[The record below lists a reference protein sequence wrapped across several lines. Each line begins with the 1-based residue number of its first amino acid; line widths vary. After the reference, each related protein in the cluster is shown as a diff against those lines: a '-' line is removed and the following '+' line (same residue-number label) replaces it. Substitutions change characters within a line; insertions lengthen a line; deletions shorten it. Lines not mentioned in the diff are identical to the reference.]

1 MTRRSPILPP
11 GFALAQGPAADDI
24 GIALRRSN
32 MHLEGKA
39 AVVTGAGRG
48 IGREVALLIAAEGA
62 AVVVNDPG
70 VGRGGE
76 KTEERPAD
84 DVVAEIVKAGG
95 RAVANYDSVSDY
107 LKAGLMVRQCVDT
120 WGKIDILV
128 NCAGN
133 LRERMI
139 WNMSEDDFDAVV
151 AVHLKGHWNMAH
163 HAIKY
168 MRQAGYGRIVNF
180 SSDAFKGSVGQAN
193 YSACKAGIIGLTR
206 SIAKEVSKFGITANA
221 MCPSADTRMTLT
233 EAVKAN
239 RKRRFEAGLL
249 TRAEYERTLQ
259 PRGPDYIAPLVAYL
273 CLDEADAING
283 QVFHI
288 ERGRIHT
295 YYFGEEHRSLHKGG
309 DGKFTID
316 ELLETVPGSLMN
328 GIVPVV
334 PPVKMQD
341 AVRAGDVKKGE

>member
-1 MTRRSPILPP
+1 
-11 GFALAQGPAADDI
+11 
-24 GIALRRSN
+24 
-32 MHLEGKA
+32 MHLKGKA
-39 AVVTGAGRG
+39 AVVTGGGRG
-48 IGREVALLIAAEGA
+48 IGREVALLLAKEGA
-62 AVVVNDPG
+62 SVVVADPG

-95 RAVANYDSVSDY
+95 KAVPNYDSVSEY
-107 LKAGLMVRQCVDT
+107 LKAGLMVKQCVDQF
-120 WGKIDILV
+120 GKIDILV

-163 HAIKY
+163 HAVKY

-180 SSDAFKGSVGQAN
+180 SSDAFKGSVGQCN

-206 SIAKEVSKFGITANA
+206 SIAKETAKFGITANA

-233 EAVKAN
+233 EAVKEN
-239 RKRRFEAGLL
+239 RRRKFESGLM
-249 TRAEYERTLQ
+249 TRAEYERTLV
-259 PRGPDYIAPLVAYL
+259 PRGPEYIAPMVAYL
-273 CLDEADAING
+273 CLDEADYING
-283 QVFHI
+283 QVFHV
-288 ERGRIHT
+288 EKGRINT
-295 YYFGEEHRSLHKGG
+295 YYFGEDFKSVHKGG
-309 DGKFTID
+309 DGMFTLD
-316 ELLETVPGSLMN
+316 ELIEDVPQSLMS

-334 PPVKMQD
+334 PPVKKSE
-341 AVRAGDVKKGE
+341 AVRAGELNKAR